1 MFHVAQGVSI
11 AGLLFVIYTND
22 IDRDLHGRL
31 LKFADDTKLF
41 GVVRSVEE
49 VEKIRED
56 FRVDIDV
63 RLIVSDFV
71 KWRLIESLF
80 CRR

>member
-11 AGLLFVIYTND
+11 AGLLLFVIYTND

-41 GVVRSVEE
+41 GVVHSVEE
-49 VEKIRED
+49 VDEIRED
-56 FRVDIDV
+56 F
-63 RLIVSDFV
+63 
-71 KWRLIESLF
+71 
-80 CRR
+80 